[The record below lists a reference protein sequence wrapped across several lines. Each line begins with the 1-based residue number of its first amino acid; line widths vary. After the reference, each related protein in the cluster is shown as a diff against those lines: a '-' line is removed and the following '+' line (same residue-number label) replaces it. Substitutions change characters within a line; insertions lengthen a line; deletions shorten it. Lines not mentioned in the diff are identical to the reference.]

1 MSSMFRG
8 KESESS
14 RQGYPREGLEST
26 RWSPPAIVGHKQYGV
41 LRRKMQ
47 FFADRLCVNSL

>member
-1 MSSMFRG
+1 MFRG

-14 RQGYPREGLEST
+14 HQGYPREGLEST
-26 RWSPPAIVGHKQYGV
+26 LWSPPAIVGHKQYGV